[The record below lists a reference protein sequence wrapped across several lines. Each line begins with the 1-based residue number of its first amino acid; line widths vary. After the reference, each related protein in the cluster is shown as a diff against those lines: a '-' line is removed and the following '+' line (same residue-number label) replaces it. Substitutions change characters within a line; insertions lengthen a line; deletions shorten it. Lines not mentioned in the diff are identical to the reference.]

1 MVCYDKWEY
10 NEVLF
15 NNARGD
21 IINSHAMPFH
31 LTQHIEIP
39 IHHLY
44 KFSCH
49 SGLYYVPYTD
59 TSVKKRL
66 ENVTNVNKVPRS
78 LFFYLSIKRKKMQ
91 FIYKIISYDRILYDT
106 IAISYTTISYD
117 MISYHNIQNIVKNIM
132 SHQFYT
138 EQI

>member
-10 NEVLF
+10 NEVLY

-21 IINSHAMPFH
+21 IINSHAKPFH

-44 KFSCH
+44 KIYCH

-66 ENVTNVNKVPRS
+66 ENATNVNKVPRS
-78 LFFYLSIKRKKMQ
+78 FFFICRSKEKKCNSFIK
-91 FIYKIISYDRILYDT
+91 SYR
-106 IAISYTTISYD
+106 
-117 MISYHNIQNIVKNIM
+117 MIEYYMIQ
-132 SHQFYT
+132 
-138 EQI
+138 